1 MTMNTCQFD
10 VLHALVLK
18 GMAKPGALAT
28 SAARDQEDLLQELD
42 RLRADGFATRLDR
55 REAWRI
61 TPQGRGRHAELLED
75 DIPAEARQ
83 RLRPGYERFL
93 PLNQGVKQACTSW
106 QVRDGAPND
115 HADPEYDAALLTEL
129 GELHRQAS
137 VVLTEL
143 AQVRQRFARYSS
155 RLRDALTRVR
165 GGDLKAFTGV
175 MCESYHDIWMELH
188 RDLLLSLKLD
198 RAAEEARPAAAGT
211 PR

>member
-1 MTMNTCQFD
+1 MNTCQFD

-18 GMAKPGALAT
+18 GMVTPGALAA

-55 REAWRI
+55 RGVWRI

-83 RLRPGYERFL
+83 RLRLGYERFL
-93 PLNQGVKQACTSW
+93 PLNLGVKQACTSW
-106 QVRDGAPND
+106 QLRDGAPND
-115 HADPEYDAALLTEL
+115 HADPEYDAALIAEL
-129 GELHRQAS
+129 GELHRQAA

-143 AQVRQRFARYSS
+143 AQVRKRFARYSS
-155 RLRDALTRVR
+155 RLREALTRVCD
-165 GGDLKAFTGV
+165 GDPKAFTGV
-175 MCESYHDIWMELH
+175 MCESYHDTWMELH
-188 RDLLLSLKLD
+188 HDLLLSLKLD
-198 RAAEEARPAAAGT
+198 RAAEEARQAAGT